1 MPDEISQ
8 SYLAETLYEDIKGV
22 LLKLTPEQT
31 RYVFERIVSKRA
43 SVSYDAIL
51 RWKRTIPEIELALR
65 LLFIKPL
72 EASLNKLEQSAV
84 TAAAALI
91 DLLDSDSENMRLK
104 AANSIFKHLG
114 SGASKYL
121 KVDVTHT
128 QAIPD
133 DELISRAFGV
143 LERSGNKLPSG
154 IIDGE
159 IVN

>member
-1 MPDEISQ
+1 MHRH
-8 SYLAETLYEDIKGV
+8 YLELH
-22 LLKLTPEQT
+22 L
-31 RYVFERIVSKRA
+31 
-43 SVSYDAIL
+43 
-51 RWKRTIPEIELALR
+51 PEIELALR